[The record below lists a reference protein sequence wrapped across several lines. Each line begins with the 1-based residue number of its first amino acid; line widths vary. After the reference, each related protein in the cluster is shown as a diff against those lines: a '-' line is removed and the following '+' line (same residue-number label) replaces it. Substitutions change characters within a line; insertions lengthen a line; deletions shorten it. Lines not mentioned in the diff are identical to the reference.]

1 MTPAVILDQVQSVFN
16 LLSCFDEV
24 TYISA
29 AKGLSARELY
39 HVSRL
44 QALRT
49 LEQVKQRK
57 HVATDPPITTKTA

>member
-1 MTPAVILDQVQSVFN
+1 MFWRSD
-16 LLSCFDEV
+16 
-24 TYISA
+24 ISA

-57 HVATDPPITTKTA
+57 HVDTDPPITTKTAWKNRIEVIRPSLN